1 MPPDDVE
8 ALAAAMATAVNDT
21 AEREQR
27 GANAAR
33 HARQWHS
40 WDSAAGR
47 LSELYDA
54 CADAPSGAPL
64 TLPSR

>member
-1 MPPDDVE
+1 
-8 ALAAAMATAVNDT
+8 MATAVNDA

-27 GANAAR
+27 GANAAN

-47 LSELYDA
+47 LSELYEA
-54 CADAPSGAPL
+54 CADAPSGAPHAQI
-64 TLPSR
+64 SR